1 MKKVMLILMVLISP
15 TLLATPLKDD
25 QFKVGEARFK
35 YLFWKIYDSS
45 LFAEDQTYRSI
56 NQELTLNIDYK
67 RNIPKKR
74 IVEATQ
80 AQWEKLNY
88 EQNKIEKWS
97 EQMDDIIPEISK
109 NDQLAFHKDT
119 EGVGAFYY
127 NNELIAKIEDKELS
141 EAFLSIWLSKNTSQ
155 PKLRRR
161 LIGD

>member
-1 MKKVMLILMVLISP
+1 MVVIAP
-15 TLLATPLKDD
+15 TLFATPLKEN
-25 QFKVGEARFK
+25 QYKVGEARFK

-45 LFAEDQTYRSI
+45 LFTEDQTYSSI
-56 NQELTLNIDYK
+56 NQALTLNIDYK

-80 AQWEKLNY
+80 GQWEKLNY

-97 EQMDDIIPEISK
+97 EKIDDIIPEISK
-109 NDQLAFHKDT
+109 NDQLAFHKDD
-119 EGVGAFYY
+119 EGIGAFYY
-127 NNELIAKIEDKELS
+127 NNELIAKIEDKEFS

-155 PKLRRR
+155 PKLRRK